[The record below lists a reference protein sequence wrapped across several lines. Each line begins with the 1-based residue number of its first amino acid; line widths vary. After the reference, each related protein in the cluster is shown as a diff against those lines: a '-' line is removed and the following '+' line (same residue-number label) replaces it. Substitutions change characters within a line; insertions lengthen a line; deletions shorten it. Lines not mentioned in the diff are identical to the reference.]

1 MPYDRTR
8 HQELLAKLDA
18 GLAKVSGPQCYNADT
33 ATSDGAFDDLLYR
46 IVDTIDF
53 RLSYGH
59 NSAEFEAQ
67 LVSANIIMAGRVIA
81 ALEDQGFSA
90 TVYATHRD
98 SVSYLTFEAVLL
110 PLKEEVVA
118 AEPTPAPVEP
128 EPAPVEGGA
137 NDITPGT
144 VVKVASP
151 KGSLRAEQ
159 VRHALRALG
168 YDVIVDV
175 FHLTNCAIPVLG
187 HFEGAPEAERIKRLL
202 IGMFG
207 AARTDIFDP
216 TRGTSPYAY
225 CIHIND

>member
-33 ATSDGAFDDLLYR
+33 STSDGAFDALLR
-46 IVDTIDF
+46 QIVNTIDTL
-53 RLSYGH
+53 LSYGH
-59 NSAEFEAQ
+59 NSAMFEVP
-67 LVSANIIMAGRVIA
+67 LVTSNIILAGRVIA
-81 ALEDQGFSA
+81 ALEDQGFTA

-110 PLKEEVVA
+110 PLKEEAEAVVV
-118 AEPTPAPVEP
+118 EAPVES
-128 EPAPVEGGA
+128 EPAPVEGVT

-187 HFEGAPEAERIKRLL
+187 HLEGAPEAERIKRLL